1 MNKTEEA
8 IVRATMENLK
18 KARVTEWTSG
28 GLDQWSTWAK
38 KMRDTIIASDSTI
51 TALLDASGDEDSK
64 NGDSDL
70 AYIFNLLIKLEDMG
84 ALNDDAEVIFRQII
98 EEQFGGVD
106 YYTYIR
112 INYGRFSRKKGK

>member
-28 GLDQWSTWAK
+28 GLDQRSTWAK

-98 EEQFGGVD
+98 EE
-106 YYTYIR
+106 
-112 INYGRFSRKKGK
+112 